1 MNATKSQILQLLGIP
16 GNFPSNPLFDAA
28 EILQQIRDTQ
38 TPPTVVHV
46 PKNEYD
52 YYGAKAV
59 QQAAE
64 KLGVVVVPEQYREE
78 CVRRFEMPERAELG
92 VHIDTSDLPNP
103 RYHDRIF
110 PKHFDKKK
118 KTKRRMQKHSRHK

>member
-1 MNATKSQILQLLGIP
+1 MNTTERRFLPLIGIP
-16 GNFPSNPLFDAA
+16 GRIPGNPIFDVY
-28 EILQQIRDTQ
+28 EIIDSIRQ
-38 TPPTVVHV
+38 TNTPTVVHV

-64 KLGVVVVPEQYREE
+64 ELGVVVVPVEQYREE